1 MNDVENLLKDLEG
14 DVAGMR
20 SGYQNLQT
28 ELAAANDAIKKIHD
42 ANYKL
47 TGQVNDMR
55 RQRLAG
61 GGGGGAGADPKRGRF
76 VSEAC
81 ARYLAAIAIVGAEKH
96 GKLGHVSERHA
107 VLGRA
112 LDSLGMEQRAALTIS
127 DIPLPAAYAGEVVE
141 LVWMYGQA
149 RQFGTVYPLGSGTV
163 NLPRLKTSPAFGFM
177 DMSDPVPEKSPQF
190 ENKTFTAQ
198 KAGGL
203 VRIPR
208 ELEVDSI
215 VQLGQFI
222 ARYIAREMAKWEDT
236 VFWTADGSSTYKSM
250 KGAGKAALDAGKNLT
265 LATGGMSANDI
276 TITHLRNLRAK
287 VNPQA
292 LSTAAYYM
300 NATMEAKLVT
310 FNSTANGKVYLPRG
324 ARGAMLDGYPVRWV
338 DVLPVFDLDDHASR
352 LQLVFGDASY
362 HYLGERGD
370 IRIETSAD
378 VFFATDE
385 IAIRALE
392 RFHVELMATDALAV
406 LQLAAS

>member
-1 MNDVENLLKDLEG
+1 
-14 DVAGMR
+14 
-20 SGYQNLQT
+20 
-28 ELAAANDAIKKIHD
+28 
-42 ANYKL
+42 
-47 TGQVNDMR
+47 
-55 RQRLAG
+55 
-61 GGGGGAGADPKRGRF
+61 
-76 VSEAC
+76 
-81 ARYLAAIAIVGAEKH
+81 
-96 GKLGHVSERHA
+96 

-112 LDSLGMEQRAALTIS
+112 MESLGMEQRAALTTS
-127 DIPLPAAYAGEVVE
+127 DIPLPATYAGEVVE

-149 RQFGTVYPLGSGTV
+149 RQFGTVYPLGAGTV

-190 ENKTFTAQ
+190 ENKAFTAQ

-236 VFWTADGSSTYKSM
+236 VFYMADGSSTYKGM

-265 LATGGMSANDI
+265 LATGAMSANDI

-287 VNPQA
+287 VNPKAQ
-292 LSTAAYYM
+292 STSAYYM

-324 ARGAMLDGYPVRWV
+324 ARGATLDGYPVRWV
-338 DVLPVFDLDDHASR
+338 DVLPVFDEADHASR

-378 VFFATDE
+378 VYFATDE